1 MPSTDA
7 QRHLFPFLLSEAV
20 NGGPRA
26 DQRLVALFNVLR
38 TEPDLNVFDGRM
50 MQMLPDGAG
59 LLEYHRLAIWLMEQ
73 ASSTN
78 INQALDDLET
88 YLSATVLPFQVT
100 VALSGLKAAA
110 TFEIGRGISFVPWDA
125 LQDSKQKKLVW
136 ERCMTG
142 MHLPPGALV
151 RNFSIT
157 KLHVHQDEYEVQ
169 RDMNMNRYM
178 TLMDKTE
185 IYDSLMCMGL
195 VGPFA
200 HQGVA
205 SWISPPRWMPLNHGG
220 TFLSDIEGSYSS
232 QSFPEDACAVASSLF
247 EAFCALP
254 VELQARLRLAM
265 QRLNRAM
272 RRGIPVDAA
281 IDLGIAL
288 EVLYL
293 GGTGSEGLGELTFRL
308 RIRAARFLGTDE
320 ADKKR
325 LFNLVGD
332 LYRLR
337 SKAVHEGKLAPD
349 KPGGRSTKEMLSEGY
364 SIAAETVRRFITDQ
378 EPNWDKV
385 MFD

>member
-1 MPSTDA
+1 
-7 QRHLFPFLLSEAV
+7 
-20 NGGPRA
+20 
-26 DQRLVALFNVLR
+26 
-38 TEPDLNVFDGRM
+38 
-50 MQMLPDGAG
+50 
-59 LLEYHRLAIWLMEQ
+59 
-73 ASSTN
+73 
-78 INQALDDLET
+78 
-88 YLSATVLPFQVT
+88 
-100 VALSGLKAAA
+100 
-110 TFEIGRGISFVPWDA
+110 
-125 LQDSKQKKLVW
+125 
-136 ERCMTG
+136 
-142 MHLPPGALV
+142 
-151 RNFSIT
+151 
-157 KLHVHQDEYEVQ
+157 
-169 RDMNMNRYM
+169 MNMNRYM

-185 IYDSLMCMGL
+185 IYDALMCMGL

-200 HQGVA
+200 HQAVA
-205 SWISPPRWMPLNHGG
+205 SWMSPPRWMPLNHGG

-232 QSFPEDACAVASSLF
+232 QSFPEDARAAAGSLF

-281 IDLGIAL
+281 DAAIDLGIAL

-308 RIRAARFLGTDE
+308 RICAARFLGTDE

-332 LYRLR
+332 LYGLR

-378 EPNWDKV
+378 EPNWNKV